1 MNSYTIKELSN
12 MFHVRASALR
22 YYEEIGL
29 LTNVKRTE
37 QNQRLYT
44 EEHIARLNAVSCF
57 KNTGLPISKMQDF
70 FRYEAKLE
78 ENIDN
83 IIELVTEQEK
93 NLKEQMK
100 KMQEEL
106 AHIEHKVRYY
116 NGIKKAIDTNE
127 VWPCWEDFSQP

>member
-1 MNSYTIKELSN
+1 
-12 MFHVRASALR
+12 MFHVRASTLR

-93 NLKEQMK
+93 NLKEHMK

>member
-12 MFHVRASALR
+12 MFHVRASTLR

-44 EEHIARLNAVSCF
+44 EEHITRLNAVSCF

-93 NLKEQMK
+93 NLKEHMK

>member
-12 MFHVRASALR
+12 MFHVRASTLR

-93 NLKEQMK
+93 NLKEHMK

-127 VWPCWEDFSQP
+127 VWPCWDDFSQP

>member
-1 MNSYTIKELSN
+1 
-12 MFHVRASALR
+12 MFHVRASTLR

-78 ENIDN
+78 ENIDS

-93 NLKEQMK
+93 NLKEHMK